1 MLDWRGRVRLPFL
14 VQRPALLLRDL
25 LLNRNEPDLAGLQSV
40 KDPEAFVWRVLPHAA
55 RTFSSCIALLPARLA
70 RASAVAYL
78 YCRCLDSYE
87 DLMPGQQQREQA
99 LRDFAERF
107 EPLSSQPPSPASL
120 DPSLARDAR
129 DRAHILLVN
138 RCQLVDK
145 VFCSLAPPIQGII
158 LDLVRGMAE
167 GMVWSS
173 AIFEQQQGVLLD
185 ADQVSRYCGYVLGLP
200 TVFAARLL
208 HFHHH
213 NDPQLTPSQTEDALL
228 VGEMVQLA
236 NITRDIE
243 KDLLRGVAYD
253 PRLRDGL
260 GTDPQGNPDLKERIR
275 QVREDFLL
283 RALKLAPAYRRFTL
297 DLDFSRFSLGRA
309 STVLMLLFTDRYF
322 RSCARRVG
330 RKAWKGPRTGLAV
343 LLQCLPAT
351 LSHGWAQRVI
361 RRSEDRFLE
370 FVREAGGRNQE
381 SGIRSQEE
389 GSSG

>member
-1 MLDWRGRVRLPFL
+1 MLAWRGRVRLPFL

-25 LLNRNEPDLAGLQSV
+25 LVNRQEPDLAGLEAV

-87 DLMPGQQQREQA
+87 DLLPSHQQREQA

-107 EPLSSQPPSPASL
+107 EPLSSRSPWPAPSL

-129 DRAHILLVN
+129 NRAHILLVN
-138 RCQLVDK
+138 RCQMVDE
-145 VFCSLAPPIQGII
+145 VFRSLAPPIQGII

-167 GMVWSS
+167 GMVWFS
-173 AIFEQQQGVLLD
+173 ATFEQQQGVLLD
-185 ADQVSRYCGYVLGLP
+185 ADQVSRYIGYVLGLP

-208 HFHHH
+208 RFHHH
-213 NDPQLTPSQTEDALL
+213 NDPQLTPSQTEDALM

-260 GTDPQGNPDLKERIR
+260 GTDPHGNPDLKERIR

-297 DLDFSRFSLGRA
+297 DLDFPRFSLGRA

-322 RSCARRVG
+322 R
-330 RKAWKGPRTGLAV
+330 
-343 LLQCLPAT
+343 
-351 LSHGWAQRVI
+351 
-361 RRSEDRFLE
+361 
-370 FVREAGGRNQE
+370 
-381 SGIRSQEE
+381 
-389 GSSG
+389 